1 MKNTYVLHFDSTNY
15 DKPIVYRLIR
25 DYDLVFNILK
35 AVILPKQES
44 YLVMEIDGDARQL
57 ELGLQ
62 YLQEQGVRVDSVT
75 KNVHRNEERCTHCGA
90 CTAICPTGALS
101 IERPSMLV
109 RFDPDKCSACGLC
122 VAACPPRA
130 MEVTF

>member
-1 MKNTYVLHFDSTNY
+1 MKNTYVLHFDTTNY

-44 YLVMEIDGDARQL
+44 YLVMEIDGDVRQL
-57 ELGLQ
+57 ELGLH
-62 YLQEQGVRVDSVT
+62 YLQNQGVQVDPVT

-90 CTAICPTGALS
+90 CTAICPTGALA
-101 IERPSMLV
+101 IERPSMFV

-122 VAACPPRA
+122 VTACPPRA
-130 MEVTF
+130 MEVSF